1 MMEGHPSPEGTAL
14 FLTLAEGGEPDATS
28 PLPEEGY
35 GLLAGADEAG
45 RGALAGPLVAAAVI
59 LPRGRTI
66 PGLRDSKALSPAR
79 RESLYSEIARLAVAW
94 SWSCL
99 SPAEVDELGIQEANR
114 RALREAVLGL
124 DPLPEMVLVDWLEIP
139 GLGIPQRGLAKGDRL
154 VPCISAA
161 SVVAKVMRDRLMR
174 HLDHLF
180 PGYGFTRHK
189 GYATAEHLK
198 ALRQRGPC
206 PLHRLSYLPVGQS
219 RLEV

>member
-1 MMEGHPSPEGTAL
+1 MLGEGC
-14 FLTLAEGGEPDATS
+14 
-28 PLPEEGY
+28 

-59 LPRGRTI
+59 LPCGLTV
-66 PGLRDSKALSPAR
+66 PGLRDSKTLTPAR
-79 RESLYSEIARLAVAW
+79 RELLFPEIVRLAAAW
-94 SWSCL
+94 NWSCL

-161 SVVAKVMRDRLMR
+161 SVVAKVVRDRLMR
-174 HLDHLF
+174 HLDLRF
-180 PGYGFTRHK
+180 PGYGFSRHK
-189 GYATAEHLK
+189 GYATAEHLE

-206 PLHRLSYLPVGQS
+206 PLHRLSYVPVGQS
-219 RLEV
+219 RLEL

>member
-1 MMEGHPSPEGTAL
+1 MSEGHPSWQGTAL
-14 FLTLAEGGEPDATS
+14 FPAFMGGRESDASS
-28 PLPEEGY
+28 PLPEDGC

-66 PGLRDSKALSPAR
+66 PGLRDSKALTPAR
-79 RESLYSEIARLAVAW
+79 RESLYTEIARIAVAW

-99 SPAEVDELGIQEANR
+99 SPSEVDELGIQEANR

-124 DPLPEMVLVDWLEIP
+124 DPLPEMVMVDWLEIP

-161 SVVAKVMRDRLMR
+161 SVVAKVVRDRLMR
-174 HLDHLF
+174 HLDLLF
-180 PGYGFTRHK
+180 PGYGFSRHK

-198 ALRQRGPC
+198 ALRQRGPS
-206 PLHRLSYLPVGQS
+206 PLHRLSYVPVGQAS
-219 RLEV
+219 LEI